1 MLSKALS
8 LWFNSLWFGVLEFL
22 VTFISEFVLWAWNPV
37 EQWSTSQ
44 EFKMKVLVTQSCPTL
59 CDPMDCNPPGSSV
72 HGILQA
78 RIFEWVAIT
87 FSRGS
92 TWSKVW
98 TWVSHITDR
107 FCTVWVT
114 KLSPISCHLLVVV
127 CAGVGKAFPDT
138 EYFRREVYKEQE
150 GEIMRAL
157 QMQQTRESPPD
168 PVRTVGHLKGEPMLF
183 VG

>member
-8 LWFNSLWFGVLEFL
+8 LQFNSLWFGVLEFL
-22 VTFISEFVLWAWNPV
+22 VTFISEICSL
-37 EQWSTSQ
+37 STSQ

-59 CDPMDCNPPGSSV
+59 CDPMDCSPPGSSV

-98 TWVSHITDR
+98 TWVSHIADR
-107 FCTVWVT
+107 LYTIWVT

-138 EYFRREVYKEQE
+138 EYFRREVYKEHE

-157 QMQQTRESPPD
+157 QMQQTRESPKD
-168 PVRTVGHLKGEPMLF
+168 PVRTVDHLKGEPMLF
-183 VG
+183 VD